1 MDLVSG
7 GGDDL
12 DAENP
17 NKKRKGPS
25 ARSQRKSRR
34 IKKRTVVMYTLP
46 DVCPEAFPANTGTR
60 QISCLLMDHQFVW
73 LSLEDVDW
81 AIKYLYAQHQ
91 LQGVHV
97 LAPDD
102 PGPQAKGDAAGDDLH
117 NRGDGAEVEE
127 VR

>member
-1 MDLVSG
+1 
-7 GGDDL
+7 
-12 DAENP
+12 
-17 NKKRKGPS
+17 
-25 ARSQRKSRR
+25 
-34 IKKRTVVMYTLP
+34 MYTLP
-46 DVCPEAFPANTGTR
+46 DLCPEAFPANTGTR
-60 QISCLLMDHQFVW
+60 QISCLLMDHQTVW
-73 LSLEDVDW
+73 LSLEDVDR

-102 PGPQAKGDAAGDDLH
+102 PGPQAEGDAAGDDLH